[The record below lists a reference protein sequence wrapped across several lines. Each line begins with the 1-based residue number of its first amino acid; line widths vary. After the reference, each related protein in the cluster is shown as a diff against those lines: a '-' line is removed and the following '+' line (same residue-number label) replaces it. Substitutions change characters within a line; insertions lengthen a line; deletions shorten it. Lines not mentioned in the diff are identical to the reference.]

1 MILRKIAFV
10 LFILLFYY
18 NASYSEDLVSREA
31 INYYNEGVNAQ
42 KAGKFQ
48 AADVAYQKT
57 LLIDPY
63 NYAWKKFILNNRGV
77 MYAREGDLEE
87 AERAFKAALKIDANY
102 KSAQLNLGII
112 YDKYRSRL
120 EALEYWTKLFALERL
135 KPKRL
140 IIEESK

>member
-1 MILRKIAFV
+1 MILRKIPFV
-10 LFILLFYY
+10 LFMLLFYC
-18 NASYSEDLVSREA
+18 NASYSEDMMSEEA
-31 INYYNEGVNAQ
+31 VNYYNEGVNAQ

-63 NYAWKKFILNNRGV
+63 NPAWQKFILNNRGV

-87 AERAFKAALKIDANY
+87 AERAFKAALKIDPKY

-135 KPKRL
+135 KPKGL